1 MLSLELIGLLG
12 FAYVFFVYLALRSR
26 TASREAHEA
35 RGTPEGGAEQHLED
49 DSGPKVDHRAPVL

>member
-26 TASREAHEA
+26 AASREAHDVQ
-35 RGTPEGGAEQHLED
+35 GTIKAGAEQHLED